1 MKIFALCDCNNFYCS
16 AERLFRPDLKQRP
29 VLVLSNNDGCCVAR
43 SQEVKALG
51 VKMGEPLFKVK
62 DLIKTHN
69 VQVFSSNYTLYA
81 DISQRVMQT
90 LEGFSPLVEIYSIDE
105 AFLRLDGFR
114 NLDSYGKQ
122 IKETVFRH
130 VGIPVSIGIAPTKT
144 LAKLANFAAKKYG
157 HTGGVVDLCDPAR
170 QARLRKIVPVSE
182 VWGVGRRLTQKLAG
196 LGVRTAED
204 LALLHPK
211 IARKRFSV
219 VLERTVRELNG
230 ESCIDLEEISPPK
243 KQIICSR
250 SFGTKITDYRKLRE
264 AVCEFVLRG
273 AEKLRQEKQRA
284 CTLSVFI
291 RTSPF
296 DSCPQYGNVATGTL
310 LQASSDSRELLRLA
324 VRLFDQI
331 WREGYRYAKGG
342 ILLTEFCRETQ
353 QQLSLLEEPKDVC
366 RSDKL
371 MRALDTI
378 NNSGNG
384 KVWFGAQR
392 AQKDWFMTQAS
403 LSPAYMTNWETL
415 PVVHL

>member
-16 AERLFRPDLKQRP
+16 AERLFRPDLKHQP

-62 DLIKTHN
+62 DLIKAHN

-81 DISQRVMQT
+81 DISQRVMHT

-114 NLDSYGKQ
+114 DLDAYGKL
-122 IKETVFRH
+122 IKNTVFRH
-130 VGIPVSIGIAPTKT
+130 VGIPVSIGVAPTKT

-157 HTGGVVDLCDPAR
+157 HTEGVVDLCDPER

-182 VWGVGRRLTQKLAG
+182 VWGVGRRLTKKLAG

-211 IARKRFSV
+211 VARKTFSV

-230 ESCIDLEEISPPK
+230 ESCIDLEEVSPPK

-250 SFGTKITDYRKLRE
+250 SFGAKITDYRQLRE

-273 AEKLRQEKQRA
+273 AEKLRQENQRA

-310 LQASSDSRELLRLA
+310 LQASSDSHELLKLA

-342 ILLTEFCRETQ
+342 ILLTEFRPEDQ
-353 QQLSLLEEPKDVC
+353 QQLSLLEEPKDVY

-371 MRALDTI
+371 MRTLDTI
-378 NNSGNG
+378 NRSGCG

-392 AQKDWFMTQAS
+392 AKKDWFMTQAR
-403 LSPAYMTNWETL
+403 LSPAYTTDWEAL
-415 PVVHL
+415 PVVHF